1 MTLKILFITR
11 VYPYPAQT
19 GDLRYTAGLIES
31 LAALPQISLTVLCG
45 AGLGKFTP
53 KGDASWIGADKPP
66 RLITNLW
73 SVLSRYP
80 RGAERG
86 HSWNVN
92 RVLKRLLVEQSFDI
106 ALINEAVCAKALP
119 DLGKTKTPAIY
130 ISHNVDSDIRPK
142 IAAQV
147 SGLFRRLVQSH
158 DARKYRQ
165 MELAMLQKVAGL
177 TAITEDDQARYA
189 QIAPRIRSLVLKP
202 GYRQDSEISGKND
215 SPRPAAA
222 VLIGSFEWT
231 AKRLNLEKILAA
243 YRRFSGTGKTKFPLR
258 IAGKMPPSLLEKLRL
273 EYPEVEFF
281 GSFDHLSEVVA
292 GADVAL
298 VLEELGGG
306 FKLKTLDYIFSGLAI
321 VGLPL
326 AMSGSG
332 LEANTDYIA
341 VDSIE
346 AAMPAIDALLQDRAT
361 AKKLAE
367 SALKKA
373 TGQYDWTERANR
385 LIDFI
390 TALAVVAGD
399 CPKAA
404 LLPSHPTNT
413 GPEVNVDRV

>member
-53 KGDASWIGADKPP
+53 KGGASWIGADTPP

-92 RVLKRLLVEQSFDI
+92 RVLKRLLAEQSFDI

-119 DLGKTKTPAIY
+119 DLGKTKTHAIY

-177 TAITEDDQARYA
+177 TAITEDDRARYA

-215 SPRPAAA
+215 SPSPR
-222 VLIGSFEWT
+222 GRSSDW
-231 AKRLNLEKILAA
+231 
-243 YRRFSGTGKTKFPLR
+243 
-258 IAGKMPPSLLEKLRL
+258 
-273 EYPEVEFF
+273 
-281 GSFDHLSEVVA
+281 VV
-292 GADVAL
+292 
-298 VLEELGGG
+298 
-306 FKLKTLDYIFSGLAI
+306 
-321 VGLPL
+321 
-326 AMSGSG
+326 
-332 LEANTDYIA
+332 
-341 VDSIE
+341 
-346 AAMPAIDALLQDRAT
+346 
-361 AKKLAE
+361 
-367 SALKKA
+367 
-373 TGQYDWTERANR
+373 
-385 LIDFI
+385 
-390 TALAVVAGD
+390 
-399 CPKAA
+399 
-404 LLPSHPTNT
+404 
-413 GPEVNVDRV
+413 